1 MACSRCGKDGHRA
14 AACPNLSFYKGA
26 APAGYRVQATEFKA
40 HAGAATRVCFRCG
53 CTGHIKAHCPK
64 QKSIQQD
71 VMSKLQDHD
80 GQKLRPDLT
89 EKLDTLKSL
98 YDGLRHGYSIPEEER
113 QCISDAEGIQAYGEI
128 LPAAS
133 LALLIA
139 ADLGPADV
147 FVDLGSGTGKV
158 VILAAL
164 CTPVGRAL
172 GIELS
177 ETRAAVSLEAIC
189 KAELQGRCAVFAEDF
204 LKAPC
209 LAEATVCYCC
219 NYTFP
224 EESFVQLVAR
234 LITIPGIRFFA
245 TLLNPL
251 QKLPADELARF
262 EQVFAPAGN
271 LKLGMSW
278 DRRVPCFLYRRRDK
292 MSRPG

>member
-1 MACSRCGKDGHRA
+1 MACLRCGKDGHRA
-14 AACPNLSFYKGA
+14 AACPNVSFYKGA
-26 APAGYRVQATEFKA
+26 ASAPGGYRAQAAE
-40 HAGAATRVCFRCG
+40 RICFRCG
-53 CTGHIKAHCPK
+53 GTGHIQAHCPSV
-64 QKSIQQD
+64 KSMQHNL
-71 VMSKLQDHD
+71 MSKLQDND
-80 GQKLRPDLT
+80 GQKLRPEVS

-98 YDGLRHGYSIPEEER
+98 YDGLRSGFAIPEEEK
-113 QCISDAEGIQAYGEI
+113 QCISDAEGIKAYGEI

-133 LALLIA
+133 LALLEA
-139 ADLGPADV
+139 ADLGPRDV

-164 CTPVGRAL
+164 CTAVGRAV

-224 EESFVQLVAR
+224 RESFAQLVAR
-234 LITIPGIRFFA
+234 LIQIPGIRFFA
-245 TLLNPL
+245 TLLNPY
-251 QKLPADELARF
+251 QQLPADALAQF
-262 EQVFAPAGN
+262 EQAFVPSGQ
-271 LKLGMSW
+271 LKLGMTW
-278 DRRVPCFLYRRRDK
+278 DRRVPCFLYRRRGNIA
-292 MSRPG
+292 RP